1 MPYIWV
7 LAMML
12 IAIVSCKPSLTDNIT
27 SSASTEN
34 VTSTS
39 PMPDAL
45 IVAADV
51 VIQADMV
58 KLPILSQFEIN
69 PSFVW
74 LNPHEEVTLTAT
86 ALDQFN
92 QPFEDFEISWELDQD
107 IDGIVDQ
114 DGRFIAGPDGG
125 YFSGAIIAVA
135 TQIVDG
141 RVVELES
148 RAAVLV
154 EQQGEISELARIQV
168 VPKDIVVFQGQ
179 LLSLMAFGIGE
190 TGGIIPDVL
199 FNWEVMDDSWG
210 KLVAEDMVKV
220 FAAPGEYES
229 VLAVTG
235 RYGEKEITSSVSV
248 KVLDPLISPD
258 AINVQIIP
266 TIAYITVGEEYHFEA
281 IAIDANGEHLK
292 DVSVSWSAGQ
302 DTGGNIADGAFK
314 AGNVPGVYTDAI
326 SVMVLRADD
335 PDGLVAY
342 GYATIVVEPVVN
354 QVLTNISLLPS
365 SSVVA
370 VGKPIQYRIYAF
382 DEDGGLIPG
391 VSVDWDVNDS
401 VGAVNEYGRF
411 VASGPAGYYPDAIQT
426 TVSHRGVD
434 LVATAD
440 ITITGSLKKAV
451 IWPAEV
457 EVAPGDVVLFKASGV
472 DENNVEISSL
482 VVDFRLSDP
491 TVGSITPF
499 GYFIAGD
506 TNGHYKAIV
515 EARVVQLP

>member
-1 MPYIWV
+1 MSSKVPYIWV

-154 EQQGEISELARIQV
+154 E
-168 VPKDIVVFQGQ
+168 
-179 LLSLMAFGIGE
+179 
-190 TGGIIPDVL
+190 
-199 FNWEVMDDSWG
+199 
-210 KLVAEDMVKV
+210 
-220 FAAPGEYES
+220 
-229 VLAVTG
+229 
-235 RYGEKEITSSVSV
+235 
-248 KVLDPLISPD
+248 
-258 AINVQIIP
+258 
-266 TIAYITVGEEYHFEA
+266 
-281 IAIDANGEHLK
+281 
-292 DVSVSWSAGQ
+292 
-302 DTGGNIADGAFK
+302 
-314 AGNVPGVYTDAI
+314 
-326 SVMVLRADD
+326 
-335 PDGLVAY
+335 
-342 GYATIVVEPVVN
+342 
-354 QVLTNISLLPS
+354 
-365 SSVVA
+365 
-370 VGKPIQYRIYAF
+370 
-382 DEDGGLIPG
+382 
-391 VSVDWDVNDS
+391 
-401 VGAVNEYGRF
+401 
-411 VASGPAGYYPDAIQT
+411 
-426 TVSHRGVD
+426 
-434 LVATAD
+434 
-440 ITITGSLKKAV
+440 
-451 IWPAEV
+451 
-457 EVAPGDVVLFKASGV
+457 
-472 DENNVEISSL
+472 
-482 VVDFRLSDP
+482 
-491 TVGSITPF
+491 
-499 GYFIAGD
+499 
-506 TNGHYKAIV
+506 
-515 EARVVQLP
+515 